1 MTISD
6 TRAEDIRQSAS
17 VAEPLLVS
25 KIVPPGLPG
34 WTVPRPRIDKSI
46 EKGVRHGAV
55 TVVTGP
61 PGAGKTTGLAAW
73 VAGERWPGPVAWL
86 TVDEYDNHPDLFW
99 RYVSA
104 ALRQAGLRPA
114 FSGHNRF
121 HGRDPGALLR
131 LASVLAGQFP
141 PAVLVLDD
149 LHLLT
154 HPRIAA
160 ELSYVLLHSRP
171 GLRVITASRTEPRL
185 PLHKYLLTGDLTE
198 IGGDQLAFT
207 GPEARQLL
215 HNHGVTAYSES
226 LMSLITK
233 TEGWV
238 AGLRL
243 AAIAQRESA
252 ETAGNLGS
260 VRHPVTAY
268 LTNEVIDAL
277 PRHAR
282 DFVLRTSVLDS
293 VSPDLA
299 LALTGQ
305 QDAAVTLAG
314 LQGNGTFIRNA
325 GSGWY
330 RYHPLFAE
338 VLRARLRDEHPG
350 MAGNLQRRAAIWF
363 RRRGRLTDAVRYA
376 VRAGDWELAA
386 RIVIDE
392 LAVGELLDPGSGR
405 GFTAALQGILP
416 QESWTQ
422 PQPFLVAAAVA
433 LARLDCDSSATWLGR
448 ADDLLHGLPIDQQIP
463 SRLAAALIRYD
474 LARCAGDLD
483 ALRSGAAEAEAM
495 LSRLPPHAR
504 AQHPELVVRALSNDG
519 LAALW
524 LGRLDDAEKLLAEAT
539 ALPVPAAEAGEPASC
554 IGSLALTEAFDG
566 RLGRAHELAAR
577 AITASAAAAGDPVRE
592 PPPNVPADIA
602 LALVHL
608 ERYELAEV
616 RDSLK
621 RAEAGLRMRRDRAAA
636 AAASL
641 VAARLY
647 LAEGRHAAA
656 ARMLSRARQDWS
668 PPAWL
673 ARRLALA
680 ESHACTMAGD
690 TRAALDAAD
699 RSGGDR
705 DLDAA
710 VARAAAWLAAGDLKA
725 AGRALRRAL
734 ESAEVRQ
741 GQSIGTALLDALL
754 FDARIHYANGDRKAG
769 RRSLARAL
777 GIGHG
782 EDVRLP
788 FAMERTW
795 VLPVLRTDADLAQSF
810 RALIQPAAAD
820 GGHDALRSLVRDL
833 QQPAVVEPLTDREQ
847 EVLRRVA
854 QLMSTTE
861 IANELHISV
870 NTVKTHLKSAHRK
883 LAVTHRREAVRRA
896 RQLNLLLAAGRS
908 ACRVPLAG

>member
-6 TRAEDIRQSAS
+6 TRAEGIRRSAPD
-17 VAEPLLVS
+17 AEPLLIS
-25 KIVPPGLPG
+25 KIVPPELPG
-34 WTVPRPRIDKSI
+34 WTVPRPRIDKCI
-46 EKGVRHGAV
+46 EKGVRQGAA

-61 PGAGKTTGLAAW
+61 PGAGKTTSLAAW

-86 TVDEYDNHPDLFW
+86 TIDEYDNHPDLFW
-99 RYVSA
+99 QYLSA
-104 ALRQAGLRPA
+104 ALRQAGVHLA
-114 FSGHNRF
+114 SYGENTSYD
-121 HGRDPGALLR
+121 RDPGALLR
-131 LASVLAGQFP
+131 LASGLAGQFP

-154 HPRIAA
+154 HARIAA
-160 ELSYVLLHSRP
+160 ELSYVLRHSKP
-171 GLRVITASRTEPRL
+171 GLKVITASRTEPPL

-215 HNHGVTAYSES
+215 HNHGVTSYSES
-226 LMSLITK
+226 LMSLIAK
-233 TEGWV
+233 TEGWA

-243 AAIAQRESA
+243 AAIAQQESA

-260 VRHPVTAY
+260 MRHPVTAY

-305 QDAAVTLAG
+305 QNAAITLAG
-314 LQGNGTFIRNA
+314 LQKDSTFIRSA
-325 GSGWY
+325 GGGWY
-330 RYHPLFAE
+330 RYHALFGE
-338 VLRARLRDEHPG
+338 VLRARLRDENPG

-386 RIVIDE
+386 RIVIDD
-392 LAVGELLDPGSGR
+392 LAVGRLLDPGSGR
-405 GFTAALQGILP
+405 GLTATLQGILP
-416 QESWTQ
+416 RESWTQ

-433 LARLDCDSSATWLGR
+433 LARPDCDSSAMWLGR
-448 ADDLLHGLPIDQQIP
+448 ADDLLRGLPVDQQIP
-463 SRLAAALIRYD
+463 SRLAAALIRCD

-483 ALRSGAAEAEAM
+483 ALRSGAAEAEAV
-495 LSRLPPHAR
+495 LGRLPPEVR
-504 AQHPELVVRALSNDG
+504 AQHPELVVQALSNDG
-519 LAALW
+519 SAALW
-524 LGRLDDAEKLLAEAT
+524 LGHLDDAGKLLAEAT
-539 ALPVPAAEAGEPASC
+539 ALPLPAAVAGEPASC
-554 IGSLALTEAFDG
+554 IGSLALTEALDG

-577 AITASAAAAGDPVRE
+577 AITASAAAADDPVRE

-602 LALVHL
+602 LAWVHL

-616 RDSLK
+616 HDSLK

-647 LAEGRHAAA
+647 LAEGRHVAA
-656 ARMLSRARQDWS
+656 ARMLSRARRDWS

-673 ARRLALA
+673 SRRLALA

-690 TRAALDAAD
+690 TQAALDAAD
-699 RSGGDR
+699 RCGGDR

-725 AGRALRRAL
+725 ASRALHRAL
-734 ESAEVRQ
+734 GSAEVEQ
-741 GQSIGTALLDALL
+741 GQSLGTPLLDALL
-754 FDARIHYANGDRKAG
+754 FDARIHYANGDRTAG

-788 FAMERTW
+788 FAMERAW
-795 VLPVLRTDADLAQSF
+795 VLPVLRTDADLAESF

-820 GGHDALRSLVRDL
+820 SGQDALQSLVRDL
-833 QQPAVVEPLTDREQ
+833 QQPAVIEPLTDREQ
-847 EVLRRVA
+847 EVLKRVA

-861 IANELHISV
+861 IANELYISV
-870 NTVKTHLKSAHRK
+870 NTVKTHLKSVHRK

-896 RQLNLLLAAGRS
+896 RQLKLI
-908 ACRVPLAG
+908 